1 MNDEKFDQL
10 LNEMREE
17 NPSAEEV
24 AAAKARVRER
34 LTASAS
40 SSLCEGFRTDLGAY
54 LGKALPAS
62 RSLLL
67 EDHLGRCAEC
77 RRALAE
83 AQGNRPVP
91 VAPAVRSQRPGWMRW
106 AMAAGI
112 LLAGL
117 YLGRDPLDRAMAG
130 AGPRATVV
138 SVAGGVFLLPDG
150 KLESG
155 SELLEGDVLRTGAG
169 AHAIL
174 QLADGS
180 RLEVNQR
187 TKLSVQAAWSG
198 QTVRLD
204 YGDVL
209 MEAAKQRRGRLRVV
223 TWDSVASV
231 KGTIF
236 AVSSATAG
244 SLVSV
249 VEGAVEVSQPGTET
263 TLTPG
268 QQAASTVALGS
279 VSMEQALA
287 WSEDA
292 EKYFGVLA
300 EIMSIEKDL
309 AAMPGPA
316 LRTESALLAQLP
328 AGTRAYLAIPNLH
341 GTIQQALVLMDQR
354 AAENE
359 VLREWWSSEEVS
371 KLRETVDRIQQIAP
385 LLGDEVVFLH
395 AGDPG
400 APLLLAEIQDGRED
414 ELRMAI
420 EELAGEHKA
429 AFEAVGGLL
438 LVSDTAEHLTMMNAA
453 LGGGASSPFAEEIA
467 LRYQQ
472 GVNWLTAVGVK
483 AFASDAAEGNE
494 EAQILGMSTMDYL
507 FFEQGADG
515 NEATLSF
522 NGSRT
527 GIASWLATPGPAGS
541 AEYVSS
547 EAVTAFSASMRDPQ
561 QAFDE
566 IIAQLG
572 EGSDAAAKLAEFQ
585 TETGVSVGLDIAASL
600 GTDLTLAVERPAAL
614 FSGWFVAVE
623 AVNPG
628 ALDEAARRLVDAY
641 NAQRQESDSEGPQ
654 LAYAV
659 ADVNGIS
666 WRSIAAA
673 DGSAT
678 LHWTYDRGYLIASMD
693 RALAAR
699 AISVRESGSPLIRTA
714 AFQQRFPPT
723 SGLHHSGFFWF
734 NTNGVVA
741 ELASM
746 ADSPALQS
754 LLNSRDPLLV
764 VFDGEAERIHAASR
778 SRLTGVLLDAVLV
791 NGIPRATDSEQ
802 P

>member
-1 MNDEKFDQL
+1 MNDEQFDQL
-10 LNEMREE
+10 LNEIREE
-17 NPSAEEV
+17 HPSAEET

-34 LTASAS
+34 LASSTS
-40 SSLCEGFRTDLGAY
+40 SSLCEGFRANLRAY
-54 LGKALPAS
+54 LDHDLAAS
-62 RSLLL
+62 RRLLL
-67 EDHLGRCAEC
+67 EDHLGRCADC

-83 AQGNRPVP
+83 AQGDRPLP
-91 VAPAVRSQRPGWMRW
+91 VIPVVTSRRPAWIGW

-112 LLAGL
+112 LIAGL
-117 YLGRDPLDRAMAG
+117 YLGRDTIDRALA
-130 AGPRATVV
+130 APGPRATVV
-138 SVAGGVFLLPDG
+138 SVAGDVFRLPEG
-150 KLESG
+150 KLAPG
-155 SELLEGDVLRTGAG
+155 AELFEDDVLRTGAA
-169 AHAIL
+169 AHAVL

-187 TKLSVQAAWSG
+187 TKLSVHAAWSG

-249 VEGAVEVSQPGTET
+249 VEGAVEVSQPGTDT

-268 QQAASTVALGS
+268 EQAASTVALDS
-279 VSMEQALA
+279 VSIEQALA
-287 WSEDA
+287 WSEDS
-292 EKYFGVLA
+292 EKYFSVLA
-300 EIMSIEKDL
+300 EIMGIEKDL
-309 AAMPGPA
+309 AAAPGPA
-316 LRTESALLAQLP
+316 LRTEPRLLAYLP
-328 AGTRAYLAIPNLH
+328 AGTQAYLAIPNLH

-359 VLREWWSSEEVS
+359 TLREWWSSEDVRD
-371 KLRETVDRIQQIAP
+371 LRETIDRIQQIAP

-400 APLLLAEIQDGRED
+400 APLVLAEIQDGREE
-414 ELRMAI
+414 ELRTAI
-420 EELAGEHKA
+420 AELAGDHEVSYEIA
-429 AFEAVGGLL
+429 DGLL
-438 LVSDTAEHLTMMNAA
+438 LVSDNAEHLTMMDAS
-453 LGGGASSPFAEEIA
+453 LGGDASSPFAQEIA
-467 LRYQQ
+467 LRYEN
-472 GVNWLTAVGVK
+472 GVSWLTAVNVK
-483 AFASDAAEGNE
+483 ALTAEAADGND
-494 EAQILGMSTMDYL
+494 EAAIFGVSTMSYL
-507 FFEQGADG
+507 FFEQGAEG
-515 NEATLSF
+515 NDATLSF

-547 EAVTAFSASMRDPQ
+547 EAVAAFSASMRDPREL
-561 QAFDE
+561 FDE
-566 IIAQLG
+566 IIAQLDS
-572 EGSDAAAKLAEFQ
+572 ESQTAAELAEFEA
-585 TETGVSVGLDIAASL
+585 ETGVSVGLDIAASL
-600 GTDLTLAVERPAAL
+600 GTDVTFAVERPAAPL
-614 FSGWFVAVE
+614 SGWFVAVE
-623 AVNPG
+623 ALNPG

-641 NAQRQESDSEGPQ
+641 NVERQQSGDEGPQ
-654 LAYAV
+654 LTYAV
-659 ADVNGIS
+659 ETVNGVS
-666 WRSIAAA
+666 WRSVAAV
-673 DGSAT
+673 DGSEV

-699 AISVRESGSPLIRTA
+699 AIAVRESGSPLIHTS

-746 ADSPALQS
+746 ADSPALRG
-754 LLNSRDPLLV
+754 LLDSRDPLLV
-764 VFDGEAERIHAASR
+764 IFDGEAERIHAASR
-778 SRLTGVLLDAVLV
+778 NRLTGVLLDAVLV
-791 NGIPRATDSEQ
+791 NGIPRESDSEQ